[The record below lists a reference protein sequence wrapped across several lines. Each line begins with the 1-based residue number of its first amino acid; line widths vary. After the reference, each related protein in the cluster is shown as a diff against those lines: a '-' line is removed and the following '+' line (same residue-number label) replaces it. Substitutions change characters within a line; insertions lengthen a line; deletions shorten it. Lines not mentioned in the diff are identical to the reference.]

1 MDVFKGDMFL
11 LIEMACKTKKTL
23 TMAQLRKVR
32 TENVRRVKRVE
43 EVKRKEEEG
52 KREVMKNKRGM
63 KALREIKK
71 FQSSTEL
78 LIRKLPFQRL
88 IRELIQARQS
98 DLKVQG
104 LAMKALQEAGYVF
117 LVGLVFEQENLCT
130 IHAKHVTIMLQDIK
144 LAKRIRGDIGGK

>member
-11 LIEMACKTKKTL
+11 LTEMACKTKKTL
-23 TMAQLRKVR
+23 TMAQLGKVR
-32 TENVRRVKRVE
+32 TENARRVMRVE

-52 KREVMKNKRGM
+52 KRKVKKNKRGI
-63 KALREIKK
+63 KALRDIKK
-71 FQSSTEL
+71 FQSLTEL

-104 LAMKALQEAGYVF
+104 LAMKALQEVGEVF
-117 LVGLVFEQENLCT
+117 LVGLLEQVNLCT
-130 IHAKHVTIMLQDIK
+130 IHAKHVMIMPKDIQ
-144 LAKRIRGDIGGK
+144 LAKRMGGGE